1 MSGYTPGPWEFNPSI
16 PLLNQ
21 WGAGTDLY
29 CATVAVGEQAIC
41 VVAHDG
47 LEDEEAID
55 NARLIAAAPE
65 LLEALFALLP
75 HVEHADNCGDMDAY
89 NNADVP
95 TCGCGL
101 DSARERASA
110 AISRAT
116 GEGE

>member
-1 MSGYTPGPWEFNPSI
+1 MGGYTN
-16 PLLNQ
+16 NQ
-21 WGAGTDLY
+21 LHVREAHTTFSYLIFDGAERV
-29 CATVAVGEQAIC
+29 ATVDETRERL
-41 VVAHDG
+41 AH
-47 LEDEEAID
+47 LF
-55 NARLIAAAPE
+55 AAAPE

-75 HVEHADNCGDMDAY
+75 HVEHSDSCGDMDAY

-101 DSARERASA
+101 DSARERANA